1 MGERE
6 AKKEVIRLT
15 FLNDE
20 LVEKNRHF
28 ERKFSSLAQRCG
40 ASQEDLEAVEVMIG
54 GQNSHEMVSRR
65 EKRDRS
71 NSREVR
77 GTG

>member
-28 ERKFSSLAQRCG
+28 ERKFSSLA
-40 ASQEDLEAVEVMIG
+40 
-54 GQNSHEMVSRR
+54 
-65 EKRDRS
+65 
-71 NSREVR
+71 
-77 GTG
+77 